1 MTTEQLVQAKDNLLS
16 GLADGSIKTVEFSTY
31 KEYLEKIYG

>member
-1 MTTEQLVQAKDNLLS
+1 MTTEQLSQARDSLLS

-31 KEYLEKIYG
+31 KEYLEKIYR

>member
-1 MTTEQLVQAKDNLLS
+1 MTTEQLAQARDNLLN

-31 KEYLEKIYG
+31 KEYLEKIYS